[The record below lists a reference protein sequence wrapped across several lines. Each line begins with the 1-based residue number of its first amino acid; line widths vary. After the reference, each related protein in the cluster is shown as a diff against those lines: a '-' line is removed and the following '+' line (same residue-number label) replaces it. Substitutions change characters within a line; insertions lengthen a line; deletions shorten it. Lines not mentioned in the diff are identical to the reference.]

1 MASSPGWYRPRGGS
15 LVITVVARFLW
26 LPLLSGG
33 AITLATGSR
42 EGGVIGGAVLLAVE
56 LATYRWRWAWRT
68 LDVCPAGGPPVET
81 MDDVRRQA
89 WGYGIGVA
97 LLGLSL
103 AAWQDYATA
112 TSGKLAELA
121 GIVVGTALVAGG
133 HLLFEHLVRHPRW
146 PRMRPQLGGDDVID
160 APAEVGFLLLLT
172 PRSLQVGGATV
183 VMIAVAFF
191 CAAMGLMVVAETL
204 TILREAP
211 PFIMLCMLVVAAF
224 APMGALIMSV
234 LEAHHAT
241 AFVNARRQD
250 EIETPPAD

>member
-1 MASSPGWYRPRGGS
+1 VASSPGWYRPRGGS

-68 LDVCPAGGPPVET
+68 LDVRPAAVPPADGPQ
-81 MDDVRRQA
+81 DVRRQA

-97 LLGLSL
+97 LLGLCL
-103 AAWQDYATA
+103 AAWRDYAAVTPD
-112 TSGKLAELA
+112 KLAELG
-121 GIVVGTALVAGG
+121 GIVVGTELVAGG

-146 PRMRPQLGGDDVID
+146 PLVRSRLGGDDVID
-160 APAEVGFLLLLT
+160 APAEVGFLLLLA
-172 PRSLQVGGATV
+172 PRSWQLGGATV
-183 VMIAVAFF
+183 VMIACLFLCAVVGIALATGLATTTVTAF
-191 CAAMGLMVVAETL
+191 E
-204 TILREAP
+204 
-211 PFIMLCMLVVAAF
+211 LVVMSLAAVGSTLLGGF
-224 APMGALIMSV
+224 SMSM

-241 AFVNARRQD
+241 AFVNVRRKG
-250 EIETPPAD
+250 EIEDPPAD